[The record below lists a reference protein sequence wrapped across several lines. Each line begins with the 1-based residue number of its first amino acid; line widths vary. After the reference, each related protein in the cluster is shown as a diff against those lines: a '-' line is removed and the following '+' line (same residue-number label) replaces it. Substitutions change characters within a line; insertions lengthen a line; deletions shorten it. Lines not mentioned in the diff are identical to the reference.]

1 MGQRPTKNPF
11 FLLTKALLCGT
22 IVPYI
27 RAQPSQKGKIKM
39 ILSPAQIAEKCVDIG
54 TSKSKL
60 PIHKMILL
68 GILAGMFIAIA
79 GIASSFG
86 NVFAGKLPAAMIFS
100 AGLVMV
106 LVAGSELF
114 TGNCLMVC
122 ALLDRKIKIG
132 AMLKNWLFVYIGN
145 LIGATIVALIVV
157 ASGAIDSVSD
167 FAINASVN
175 KVNIP
180 FFEAFLRGLLC
191 NFLVC
196 IAVWMSFATSKLTG
210 KVLAVFWP
218 ITIFV
223 FCGFEHSI
231 ANMYFIPA
239 GIFQAIRVGKEPVSV
254 LSFFVD
260 NLLPVTLGNIVG
272 GALMVAVGY
281 YFVYL
286 HKRKA

>member
-1 MGQRPTKNPF
+1 
-11 FLLTKALLCGT
+11 
-22 IVPYI
+22 
-27 RAQPSQKGKIKM
+27 M

-54 TSKSKL
+54 IAKSKL
-60 PIHKMILL
+60 SIFKMLTL
-68 GILAGMFIAIA
+68 GIFAGMFIAIA

-86 NVFAGKLPAAMIFS
+86 NVFAGRLPAAMIFS

-145 LIGATIVALIVV
+145 LIGATLVALVVV
-157 ASGAIDSVSD
+157 ASGALDTVSD

-175 KVNIP
+175 KVSSP
-180 FFEAFLRGLLC
+180 FFEEFLRGVLC

-239 GIFQAIRVGKEPVSV
+239 GIFQAIRAGKTPVSV
-254 LSFFVD
+254 LSFFAD
-260 NLLPVTLGNIVG
+260 NLLPVTIGNIVG
-272 GALMVAVGY
+272 GALIVAAGY
-281 YFVYL
+281 YLIYI
-286 HKRKA
+286 RKPKAK

>member
-1 MGQRPTKNPF
+1 MYSGDALTERKN
-11 FLLTKALLCGT
+11 T
-22 IVPYI
+22 
-27 RAQPSQKGKIKM
+27 KM
-39 ILSPAQIAEKCVDIG
+39 ILTPAQIAEKCVDIG
-54 TSKSKL
+54 TAKSKL
-60 PIHKMILL
+60 PIHKMLLL
-68 GILAGMFIAIA
+68 GIFAGMFIAIA

-86 NVFAGKLPAAMIFS
+86 NVFAGRLPAAMIFS

-122 ALLDRKIKIG
+122 ALLDKKISIG
-132 AMLKNWLFVYIGN
+132 AMLKNWLFVYVGN
-145 LIGATIVALIVV
+145 LIGASLVALIVV

-180 FFEAFLRGLLC
+180 FFEAFLRGVLC

-239 GIFQAIRVGKEPVSV
+239 GIFQALRTGATPVST

-272 GALMVAVGY
+272 GAIFVAVSY
-281 YFVYL
+281 YFAYI
-286 HKRKA
+286 RKSKA